1 MERKLRGA
9 IIGCGFFG
17 AIQLE
22 AWNCMPD
29 VNIVAACDADIH
41 RASAAAPHGYRSA
54 AEMLEEE
61 QLDFVDIATRP
72 DSHSDLV
79 SMTLQRGIPTICQ
92 KPMATSLAHAFHMAD
107 LADSTGT
114 RLMIHEN
121 WRWQP
126 WYRAV
131 KHIIAAG
138 TIGNPVGYYF
148 RVRQRD
154 GLGPNAYPNQPYFRE
169 MPRLLIYETL
179 IHHIDTASFLF
190 GKVQSVYARARRY
203 NTAIRGDDRALLTLC
218 HESEVDGVI
227 DGHRFLNPDTEGP
240 GLGECW
246 LEGDE
251 ARLFMT
257 AGGDIYR
264 KNERIWSA
272 PASRGY
278 KGDSVLA
285 VQRHFID
292 CLVSGAPFETDARK
306 YLASFA
312 TAEADYR
319 SVAESRQVAISELLP
334 AD

>member
-17 AIQLE
+17 GIQLE
-22 AWNCMPD
+22 AWHRMPD
-29 VNIVAACDADIH
+29 VKIVAACDPDIH

-72 DSHSDLV
+72 DSHLDLV
-79 SMTLQRGIPTICQ
+79 RMTLQRGIPTICQ
-92 KPMATSLAHAFHMAD
+92 KPMATSLAEAFQMAN
-107 LADSTGT
+107 LVDSSGT

-138 TIGNPVGYYF
+138 NIGNPVGYYF

-179 IHHIDTASFLF
+179 IHHIDTAGFLF
-190 GKVQSVYARARRY
+190 
-203 NTAIRGDDRALLTLC
+203 
-218 HESEVDGVI
+218 
-227 DGHRFLNPDTEGP
+227 
-240 GLGECW
+240 
-246 LEGDE
+246 
-251 ARLFMT
+251 
-257 AGGDIYR
+257 
-264 KNERIWSA
+264 
-272 PASRGY
+272 
-278 KGDSVLA
+278 
-285 VQRHFID
+285 
-292 CLVSGAPFETDARK
+292 
-306 YLASFA
+306 
-312 TAEADYR
+312 
-319 SVAESRQVAISELLP
+319 
-334 AD
+334 